1 MFHCPGYTLLG
12 LLQSTS
18 SHLLYRALREVD
30 RQAVILKTPRSDFPG
45 ARERAILQHE
55 YTLLQRLRG
64 TPGIIQV
71 HACEMHQERPVLILA
86 HEGGTP
92 LSEHLGQPLDPER
105 FLPIAL
111 GLCSTLAEVH
121 RRGVIHKDLKPANI
135 LLSASGQPW
144 LIDFGISTLQRMEHV
159 EASPAPLV
167 QGTPAYMS
175 PEQTGRMNRTLDYR
189 TDLYSLGV
197 TFYQMLTGRLP
208 FEGRDLL
215 EWFHAHLAQT
225 PPPPHQVVPGVPPLL
240 SALVMKLLSK
250 RAEERYQAAEGLR
263 FDLERLQRGEED
275 FPLGERDVP
284 ARFLLPQ
291 RLYGRQTEV
300 ETLLEAFERVAREGR
315 LEWVSVRGYSGIG
328 KSAVVHELH
337 KPVLRRRG
345 FFLHGKFDQFQRDVP
360 YTPLVQAL
368 RGLLQHLLAGSD
380 EELATWRHR
389 LSQALEGQGQVL
401 LSLVPQWELVLGKQ
415 PAVAELPP
423 EAAPNRVHRLFQRL
437 LSVFATS
444 ERPLVLFLDDL
455 QWADLASLEL
465 LRYLASH
472 PDTPPLLLVGAYRDN
487 EVGPAH
493 PLLSTLAQARE
504 AGAQLG
510 DIHLGA
516 LSLEQTRQLVA
527 EALPGASPEVV
538 EPLCALVWEKTAGNP
553 FFLLQLL
560 RTLHLEEL
568 VTRAPEGGWRW
579 DEAGVKARGYS
590 DNVVDFMVGR
600 LRHLPE
606 DTQHLLQ
613 LAACVGSSFPLSLL
627 ARLTRRDI
635 SQVED
640 GLEPAL
646 REGLVECTAPH
657 PPRFLHDH
665 IQQAAHALLPAEERK
680 SLHLRIGRQWL
691 SDLSPEE
698 LDECLFDVVGQLNAG
713 VDLMGDEAER
723 THLAHLNAR
732 AGFRARAA
740 SAHHAAAG
748 YFTLAISLLPG
759 DPWETDHA
767 LTFKLRSAQLTS
779 ESMSGHSDKAVL
791 LAEELLCQARTRP
804 DMAAAHILRG
814 RLHGLTGNSQGA
826 VNTLLECL
834 RKFGMALSLTP
845 SEEELRQAE
854 EELELLLQRHALEE
868 ILSRPSLTDPELA
881 ASIDVLSALSAS
893 ALFAN
898 VRLSAL
904 AALQSAISSIRHG
917 NTEASANSYVLCS
930 TWYGSSR
937 QKYGEARVLGKL
949 ALLLNERYPHS
960 PHKIR
965 VLNYS
970 ATIQSLSIPFSQV
983 REIILAAFRESVL
996 RGDAPG
1002 ACACCFSLVRNLL
1015 LEGREL
1021 SELHQESKAFDECVR
1036 KSSHPLFAQL
1046 ARYTLRLVQQLRGL
1060 TPSFSAIDGDGFDEA
1075 SVEAQLQ
1082 RSGSAQFH
1090 GLFLHIKMQSRFMCG
1105 DYEQARQARTQVAQ
1119 TASRAPGDPMRFNH
1133 HLYGALTLA
1142 ACHRTASPAEQ
1153 REFLVEID
1161 KHRQQLADWAS
1172 GCPANFLAAERM
1184 VAAERARL
1192 SGDTEEALRAYEA
1205 ALLAAREHGAPHH
1218 VGLASE
1224 LAARFCKGLGLPS
1237 LATSYIRQ
1245 AREAYFQ
1252 WGAHGKVRQLEEL
1265 WPQLLSAP
1273 ASAQDT
1279 TTDQGTGPQHV
1290 DSLAVIKAQQAISSE
1305 ILLEPLVATLLRV
1318 TLESAGAQR
1327 AALFLLQ
1334 DDSLQ
1339 LVARQ
1344 SASPSDSGSLS
1355 ADSLPLSL
1363 LSYVRRTREHV
1374 LLNDTSRPH
1383 PFSSDTYFSSS
1394 SARSILCLPLR
1405 RKEAFFGLLYLEN
1418 SLTQEAFSPARLSL
1432 LEHLASQAS
1441 ISIENA
1447 RLYSDVQKAEA
1458 ALRQANEELEARVQQ
1473 RTHELKRAQAQLVE
1487 TARRTGMAEVASN
1500 VLHDVGNAL
1509 TSIVVDT
1516 ALMRDTLA
1524 TSRVGRLRQAATLLE
1539 DNRAHLADF
1548 LTRDARGHPLVDY
1561 FLQLA
1566 GELEQ
1571 EQASLA
1577 TSLDTMDS
1585 QVSRVRSIVEGQ
1597 QAHATSTLLW
1607 EECDLGELMEEALRL
1622 QHGALLR
1629 AQVTVSREVQALPP
1643 VKIDKHKVLTILLN
1657 LLNNARQALEAL
1669 PQPAP
1674 RLTLRLSQEGGWVRM
1689 QVMDT
1694 GVGLAPD
1701 IRPHLFTQGFTTRSH
1716 GHGIGLHSSAL
1727 AARLM
1732 GGRLTLDSEGPGRG
1746 TTATL
1751 FLPSNAPSSSR
1762 TNALEKKKAPAY

>member
-12 LLQSTS
+12 LLQATS

-30 RQAVILKTPRSDFPG
+30 RQPVILKTPRSDFPG
-45 ARERAILQHE
+45 ARERALLQHE

-64 TPGIIQV
+64 TPGVIQV
-71 HACEMHQERPVLILA
+71 HACELLQERPVLILA
-86 HEGGTP
+86 DEGGAP
-92 LSEHLGQPLDPER
+92 LFAHLGPPLAPER

-111 GLCSTLAEVH
+111 GLCATLAEVH
-121 RRGVIHKDLKPANI
+121 RRGVIHKDIKPANI
-135 LLSASGQPW
+135 LLSASGRPW

-167 QGTPAYMS
+167 KGTPAYMS
-175 PEQTGRMNRTLDYR
+175 PEQTGRMNRALDYR

-225 PPPPHQVVPGVPPLL
+225 PLPPHQVEPAVPPLL

-250 RAEERYQAAEGLR
+250 RAEERYQGAEGLR
-263 FDLERLQRGEED
+263 FDLERIQRGEED

-291 RLYGRQTEV
+291 RLYGRQAEV
-300 ETLLEAFERVAREGR
+300 DTLLETFERVAREGR
-315 LEWVSVRGYSGIG
+315 LEWVLVRGYSGIG
-328 KSAVVHELH
+328 KSSVVHELH

-360 YTPLVQAL
+360 YATLVQAL
-368 RGLLQHLLAGSD
+368 RGLIQHLLAGSD

-389 LSQALEGQGQVL
+389 LLEALEGQGQRL
-401 LSLVPQWELVLGKQ
+401 LGMVPQLELVLGKQ
-415 PAVAELPP
+415 PDVAELSP
-423 EAAPNRVHRLFQRL
+423 EAAQNRVHHLFQRL

-455 QWADLASLEL
+455 QWADLASLKL
-465 LRYLASH
+465 LQYLASH

-487 EVGPAH
+487 EVSPSH
-493 PLLSTLAQARE
+493 PLLSALAEARK
-504 AGAQLG
+504 AGARLG

-516 LSLEQTRQLVA
+516 LSPEQTRQLVA
-527 EALPGASPEVV
+527 EALPGARPDVV

-560 RTLHLEEL
+560 QTLHQEEL

-613 LAACVGSSFPLSLL
+613 LAACVGSTFPLSLL
-627 ARLTRRDI
+627 AHLTRREV

-646 REGLVECTAPH
+646 REGLVEWTGSQH
-657 PPRFLHDH
+657 PRFLHDH
-665 IQQAAHALLPAEERK
+665 IQQAAQALLPDEERK
-680 SLHLRIGRQWL
+680 SAHLRIGRQWL
-691 SDLSPEE
+691 HDLSPEE
-698 LDECLFDVVGQLNAG
+698 LDERLFDVVGQLNAG
-713 VDLMGDEAER
+713 VELMGDEGER
-723 THLAHLNAR
+723 SRLAHLNAR

-740 SAHHAAAG
+740 SAHHSAVG
-748 YFTLAISLLPG
+748 CFTMALSLLPG
-759 DPWETDHA
+759 DPWEADHA
-767 LTFKLRSAQLTS
+767 LTFKLRSAQITS
-779 ESMSGHSDKAVL
+779 DSMSGHSDKAVL
-791 LAEELLCQARTRP
+791 LAEELLSQARTRS

-814 RLHGLTGNSQGA
+814 RLHGLAGNTQGA
-826 VNTLLECL
+826 VSTLLECL
-834 RKFGMALSLTP
+834 RKFGWDLTLTP
-845 SEEELRQAE
+845 PEEELHRAE
-854 EELELLLQRHALEE
+854 EELGLLLQRHSVEELLAL
-868 ILSRPSLTDPELA
+868 PSPTDADLTA
-881 ASIDVLSALSAS
+881 TIDVLSALSAS

-898 VRLSAL
+898 VRLSTL
-904 AALQSAISSIRHG
+904 AALQSAILSIRHG

-930 TWYGSSR
+930 SWYGTNR
-937 QKYGEARVLGKL
+937 QKYGEARALGEL
-949 ALLLNERYPHS
+949 ALRLSERYPLS

-970 ATIQSLSIPFSQV
+970 ATIQSLSVPFAQV
-983 REIILAAFRESVL
+983 RETILAALREAVL
-996 RGDAPG
+996 RGDDPG
-1002 ACACCFSLVRNLL
+1002 ACASCFSLIRNLL

-1021 SELHQESKAFDECVR
+1021 SELHQESKAFEEFVR
-1036 KSSHPLFAQL
+1036 KSSHPMFAHL
-1046 ARYTLRLVQQLRGL
+1046 ARYNLRLVQQLRGL
-1060 TPSFSAIDGDGFDEA
+1060 TPSFSSLDGEGFDEA
-1075 SVEAQLQ
+1075 SVEEQLV
-1082 RSGSAQFH
+1082 RSGSPQFH

-1105 DYEQARQARTQVAQ
+1105 DYEQARQARAK
-1119 TASRAPGDPMRFNH
+1119 ASEKAPRAPGDPMRFTY

-1142 ACHRTASPAEQ
+1142 ACHRSASPAEQ
-1153 REFLVEID
+1153 RELLVELD
-1161 KHRQQLADWAS
+1161 KHRQQLAAWAS
-1172 GCPANFLAAERM
+1172 GCPANYLAAERM
-1184 VAAERARL
+1184 VTAELARL
-1192 SGDTEEALRAYEA
+1192 SGNTEEALRAYEA
-1205 ALLAAREHGAPHH
+1205 ALLAAREHGGPHL

-1237 LATSYIRQ
+1237 LATAYIRQ

-1252 WGAHGKVRQLEEL
+1252 WGAHGKVHQLEEL
-1265 WPQLLSAP
+1265 WQQLLPAP

-1279 TTDQGTGPQHV
+1279 TTEQGTGPQHV

-1334 DDSLQ
+1334 DDALQ
-1339 LVARQ
+1339 LVALQ
-1344 SASPSDSGSLS
+1344 PSSPSDSGSLS
-1355 ADSLPLSL
+1355 ASSLPLSL

-1383 PFSSDTYFSSS
+1383 PFSSDPYFSSS

-1405 RKEAFFGLLYLEN
+1405 RQEAVFGLLYLEN

-1447 RLYSDVQKAEA
+1447 RLYSNVQKAEA
-1458 ALRQANEELEARVQQ
+1458 ALRQANEELEARVHQ
-1473 RTHELKRAQAQLVE
+1473 RTHELKRAQAKWVE
-1487 TARRTGMAEVASN
+1487 TARRAGMAEIASN

-1516 ALMRDTLA
+1516 TLMRDTLA
-1524 TSRVGRLRQAATLLE
+1524 TSRVGRLRQAAALLE

-1548 LTRDARGHPLVDY
+1548 LTRDARGLELVDY
-1561 FLQLA
+1561 FTQLA
-1566 GELEQ
+1566 KELER

-1577 TSLDTMDS
+1577 TSLDTLDT
-1585 QVSRVRSIVEGQ
+1585 QVSRVRTIVESQ
-1597 QAHATSTLLW
+1597 QIHATSTLLW

-1622 QHGALLR
+1622 QQGALLQ
-1629 AQVTVSREVQALPP
+1629 AQVTISRDVQALPL
-1643 VKIDKHKVLTILLN
+1643 VKTDKHKVLTILFN
-1657 LLNNARQALEAL
+1657 LLSNARQALEAH

-1674 RLTLRLSQEGGWVRM
+1674 HLTLRLAQEGDWVRL

-1694 GVGLAPD
+1694 GVGIAPD
-1701 IRPHLFTQGFTTRSH
+1701 IRPHLFTQGFTTLPH
-1716 GHGIGLHSSAL
+1716 GHGLGLHSSAL

-1732 GGRLTLDSEGPGRG
+1732 GGRLSLDSEGPGRG

-1751 FLPSNAPSSSR
+1751 LIPFLAPTR
-1762 TNALEKKKAPAY
+1762 TFESDSKEP